1 MGKERPPR
9 RTRAISTRSLT
20 RWLANSRHS
29 LPSMVSLPPKPFG
42 RLRGR
47 VPATSVPDMMS
58 LKRLTSRAMRGIRRR
73 PRLTTSR
80 RKWAGP
86 ARRARPSGGWA
97 PLRLGPGRWSYGV
110 IRWGQPGVSVARAKR
125 LPGPLAARAISGRT
139 GRLCGARPGYES
151 DARPGDARWM
161 GRQLGRVAAP
171 PRADRRSS
179 DSLARRRNNRP
190 AAHTPRFGL

>member
-29 LPSMVSLPPKPFG
+29 LPSMVSLPPTPLG
-42 RLRGR
+42 HLRGR
-47 VPATSVPDMMS
+47 VPATFVPDMMS

-125 LPGPLAARAISGRT
+125 LPGPLAARATSGPAT
-139 GRLCGARPGYES
+139 LAG
-151 DARPGDARWM
+151 W
-161 GRQLGRVAAP
+161 V
-171 PRADRRSS
+171 
-179 DSLARRRNNRP
+179 DSLAASPLRHAPIDDHLTVWHVGETTGQQLTLRGSASR
-190 AAHTPRFGL
+190 HDQQHWSHYSPRDS